1 MKLTRLANK
10 KETLMSNIRQALQIF
25 FGLILC
31 SFALLAQADS
41 IKSLFRTPGDPV
53 LGNPNG
59 KVTIVEFFDYQC
71 SHCISMAPVM
81 KAIIQANPDVRVV
94 YKELPIRGPVS
105 EYAAKAAL
113 AANQQGQYQSFNH
126 ALLAASQPLSEKS
139 ILEIAEKT
147 GMDMK
152 KFKSAVGANR
162 VSEQLAENEK
172 LARELQLTGTPAFF
186 IGKTD
191 ASNQNDVIFV
201 LGQMSQPELQKAIDQ
216 MKS

>member
-1 MKLTRLANK
+1 MLSFK
-10 KETLMSNIRQALQIF
+10 KSLQIF
-25 FGLILC
+25 FSGILFA
-31 SFALLAQADS
+31 FALAAQADTV
-41 IKSLFRTPGDPV
+41 KDLFHTPNDPV

-113 AANQQGQYQSFNH
+113 AADKQNKYQAFNR

-139 ILEIAEKT
+139 ILGIAERT
-147 GMDMK
+147 GLDMK
-152 KFKSAVGANR
+152 KFKSDMAR
-162 VSEQLAENEK
+162 VNDQLTSNEK

-191 ASNQNDVIFV
+191 ASDQNDIIFV
-201 LGQMSQPELQKAIDQ
+201 LGQMSQTELQKAIDQ
-216 MKS
+216 VKA